1 MNLTALKS
9 PSYRR
14 YLIGSAAAVNGLW
27 ILRVVVTW
35 IAWETSLSATFV
47 GLIAALTML
56 PTMII
61 GPLFGAIMDRS
72 NIIRAAYAT
81 NIGMIIAALIAI
93 ISLLLNIIS
102 PFFLILLA
110 LYIGVIT
117 AAHHP
122 MRLSLGP
129 RLVQKDQISSVS
141 ALAALNFN
149 TARVISPFIAGI
161 IIDNFGTLYALL
173 TAIILY
179 LPNIII
185 YSTLHPRVLKISK
198 EYQSISAAIKEGFRF
213 VWASEYLRLIFA
225 ISATYTISIRS
236 VAEILPVIADGT
248 FSNGASGLGHLAAT
262 VGAGSLCAALYK
274 ALGTSERVPAF
285 SISIIIV
292 TIFGMISAWIL
303 TITQLWPL
311 ALVSAACMGFAATYL
326 GVSFQ
331 AEIQADL
338 HDNIRGRVMSLWGM
352 ITLGSMS
359 GFRFV
364 WASEYLRLIFA
375 ISATYTI
382 SIRSVAEILPVIAD
396 GTFSNGASGLGHLA
410 ATVGAGSLCAALY
423 KALGTSERVPAFSIS
438 IIIVTI
444 FGMISAWILTITQ
457 LWPLALVSAACMGF
471 AATYLGVSFQAEIQA
486 DLHDNIR
493 GRVMSLWGMIT
504 LGSMSLGSLL
514 IGWVAD
520 TLGMFFAGSSLLL
533 CSLISLLYIYFN
545 SKRFRL

>member
-359 GFRFV
+359 
-364 WASEYLRLIFA
+364 
-375 ISATYTI
+375 
-382 SIRSVAEILPVIAD
+382 
-396 GTFSNGASGLGHLA
+396 
-410 ATVGAGSLCAALY
+410 
-423 KALGTSERVPAFSIS
+423 
-438 IIIVTI
+438 
-444 FGMISAWILTITQ
+444 
-457 LWPLALVSAACMGF
+457 
-471 AATYLGVSFQAEIQA
+471 
-486 DLHDNIR
+486 
-493 GRVMSLWGMIT
+493 
-504 LGSMSLGSLL
+504 LGSLL

-520 TLGMFFAGSSLLL
+520 TLGMFLAGSSLLL

>member
-359 GFRFV
+359 
-364 WASEYLRLIFA
+364 
-375 ISATYTI
+375 
-382 SIRSVAEILPVIAD
+382 
-396 GTFSNGASGLGHLA
+396 
-410 ATVGAGSLCAALY
+410 
-423 KALGTSERVPAFSIS
+423 
-438 IIIVTI
+438 
-444 FGMISAWILTITQ
+444 
-457 LWPLALVSAACMGF
+457 
-471 AATYLGVSFQAEIQA
+471 
-486 DLHDNIR
+486 
-493 GRVMSLWGMIT
+493 
-504 LGSMSLGSLL
+504 LGSLL

-520 TLGMFFAGSSLLL
+520 TLGMFFCWFKLTFMF
-533 CSLISLLYIYFN
+533 FN
-545 SKRFRL
+545 

>member
-122 MRLSLGP
+122 MSLSLGP

-359 GFRFV
+359 
-364 WASEYLRLIFA
+364 
-375 ISATYTI
+375 
-382 SIRSVAEILPVIAD
+382 
-396 GTFSNGASGLGHLA
+396 
-410 ATVGAGSLCAALY
+410 
-423 KALGTSERVPAFSIS
+423 
-438 IIIVTI
+438 
-444 FGMISAWILTITQ
+444 
-457 LWPLALVSAACMGF
+457 
-471 AATYLGVSFQAEIQA
+471 
-486 DLHDNIR
+486 
-493 GRVMSLWGMIT
+493 
-504 LGSMSLGSLL
+504 LGSLL

>member
-72 NIIRAAYAT
+72 NIIKAAYAT

-338 HDNIRGRVMSLWGM
+338 HDNIRGRVMS
-352 ITLGSMS
+352 
-359 GFRFV
+359 
-364 WASEYLRLIFA
+364 
-375 ISATYTI
+375 
-382 SIRSVAEILPVIAD
+382 
-396 GTFSNGASGLGHLA
+396 
-410 ATVGAGSLCAALY
+410 
-423 KALGTSERVPAFSIS
+423 
-438 IIIVTI
+438 
-444 FGMISAWILTITQ
+444 
-457 LWPLALVSAACMGF
+457 
-471 AATYLGVSFQAEIQA
+471 
-486 DLHDNIR
+486 
-493 GRVMSLWGMIT
+493 
-504 LGSMSLGSLL
+504 
-514 IGWVAD
+514 
-520 TLGMFFAGSSLLL
+520 
-533 CSLISLLYIYFN
+533 
-545 SKRFRL
+545 

>member
-117 AAHHP
+117 
-122 MRLSLGP
+122 
-129 RLVQKDQISSVS
+129 QKDQISSVS

-359 GFRFV
+359 
-364 WASEYLRLIFA
+364 
-375 ISATYTI
+375 
-382 SIRSVAEILPVIAD
+382 
-396 GTFSNGASGLGHLA
+396 
-410 ATVGAGSLCAALY
+410 
-423 KALGTSERVPAFSIS
+423 
-438 IIIVTI
+438 
-444 FGMISAWILTITQ
+444 
-457 LWPLALVSAACMGF
+457 
-471 AATYLGVSFQAEIQA
+471 
-486 DLHDNIR
+486 
-493 GRVMSLWGMIT
+493 
-504 LGSMSLGSLL
+504 LGSLL